1 MTNETPAIG
10 MDENRVRHCHGVG
23 LKASELG
30 RTLFGWS
37 DEKCREMFVM
47 GYLHDVG
54 YQFAHDQA
62 KHDEIGG
69 ELLRSLGFK
78 YWAEIFHHGDPESTY
93 QSDELLVLNLADM
106 LTSKDGNPTT
116 LSDRVVDIALRYGG
130 VESPQF
136 ITAWKLAEV
145 LVSQVQKI
153 NASQD
158 VLIQLI

>member
-1 MTNETPAIG
+1 MTNETPTIG
-10 MDENRVRHCHGVG
+10 MDENRVRHCYGVG

-30 RTLFGWS
+30 RILFGWS

-54 YQFAHDQA
+54 YQFAHDQVEHA
-62 KHDEIGG
+62 EIGG

-116 LSDRVVDIALRYGG
+116 LSDRVVDIAKRYG
-130 VESPQF
+130 VESAQF
-136 ITAWKLAEV
+136 ATAWKLAEV
-145 LVSQVQKI
+145 LIDRVQKI
-153 NASQD
+153 NAPQD
-158 VLIQLI
+158 VISQLL